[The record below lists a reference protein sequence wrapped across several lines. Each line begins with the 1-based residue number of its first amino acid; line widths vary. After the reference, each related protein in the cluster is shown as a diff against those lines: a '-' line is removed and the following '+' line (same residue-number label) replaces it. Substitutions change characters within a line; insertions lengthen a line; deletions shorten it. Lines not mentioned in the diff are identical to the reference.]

1 MSSLSLPDMSGWR
14 SSHGSGAHADAADYY
29 ADGAAPIAS
38 WALIHLS
45 SRRSAHLRP
54 RSRDQRRLLLRELLR
69 TSGRVVGKGSGEA
82 EHLGERLVALG
93 RPARQ
98 ASDQLSQAH
107 PLDLPDH
114 CAELGE

>member
-1 MSSLSLPDMSGWR
+1 
-14 SSHGSGAHADAADYY
+14 
-29 ADGAAPIAS
+29 
-38 WALIHLS
+38 
-45 SRRSAHLRP
+45 
-54 RSRDQRRLLLRELLR
+54 
-69 TSGRVVGKGSGEA
+69 VVGKGSGEA